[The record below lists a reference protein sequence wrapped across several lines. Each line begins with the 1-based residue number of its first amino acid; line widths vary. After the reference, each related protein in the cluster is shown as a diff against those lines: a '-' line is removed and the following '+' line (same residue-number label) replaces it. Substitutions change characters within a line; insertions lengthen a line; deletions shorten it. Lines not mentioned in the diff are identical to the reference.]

1 MKIKVVGH
9 ANERMKER
17 DMRITVGTIDE
28 QKDS

>member
-1 MKIKVVGH
+1 MKIKVVEH
-9 ANERMKER
+9 AKERMKER